1 MPHLFSNKTN
11 YNEALAKRAIKVFCC
26 FVCLPL
32 LLSHVLIL
40 QPVLAAVEKEEI
52 LIGSHLPLSGGLAMA
67 GAEQKW
73 AYERAVEDVNKM
85 GGIYVVEYGKKLPVR
100 LIVMDDE
107 TNPGM
112 AAAVVERLIKRTNVD
127 LLLSGCTG
135 AHGVIPGMITA
146 EKNRTY
152 YHGSVLWVS
161 DFLKHN
167 FKWCTMYFFDI
178 AQGGALGF
186 EVWNSLPKNQRPKKP
201 AVFEEDTFDGKQ
213 LGDLWVALAEKY
225 GYRISLRESMGM
237 MVGAKDFTSQ
247 ILRAKKAGVD
257 AILLMANTA
266 DTVTLVRQ
274 MKQHTFSVK
283 FFHGWKGTWET
294 EFYQTLGKDADYIFC
309 DGFWSEDYPF
319 KGAKELGMRYFDEFG
334 KRSVGIGMYYA
345 LCQILWQAI
354 EKAGTLDGAKIRRAV
369 LDNIFATV
377 NGTVDYDKRGIALFP
392 LAEFQWW
399 QGKQEIIYPLEYSQ
413 SQAMPAPAWDK
424 R

>member
-1 MPHLFSNKTN
+1 MPHLFPNKAN
-11 YNEALAKRAIKVFCC
+11 YNEVLTKKAIKMICY

-32 LLSHVLIL
+32 LFSHVLIL
-40 QPVLAAVEKEEI
+40 RPVLAAVEKEEI

-146 EKNRTY
+146 EKNRIY

-178 AQGGALGF
+178 VQGGALGF
-186 EVWNSLPKNQRPKKP
+186 EVWNSLSENQRPKKP

-225 GYRISLRESMGM
+225 GYRIALRESMGM

-247 ILRAKKAGVD
+247 ILRAKNAGVD

-266 DTVTLVRQ
+266 DTVALVRQ
-274 MKQHTFSVK
+274 MKQHKFSVK

-319 KGAKELGMRYFDEFG
+319 KGAKALGMRYFDEFG

-369 LDNIFATV
+369 LDNIFETV

-399 QGKQEIIYPLEYSQ
+399 RGKQEIIYPLEYSQ
-413 SQAMPAPAWDK
+413 SLAIPAPAWDK

>member
-1 MPHLFSNKTN
+1 MISLCNYKENEKIEINTRTIKLLFFFLCLLYLFS
-11 YNEALAKRAIKVFCC
+11 R
-26 FVCLPL
+26 
-32 LLSHVLIL
+32 VLIVH
-40 QPVLAAVEKEEI
+40 PVLAKEEKEEI
-52 LIGSHLPLSGGLAMA
+52 LIGSHLPLSGALAMA

-73 AYERAVEDVNKM
+73 AYERAVEDVNEM
-85 GGIYVVEYGKKLPVR
+85 GGIYVTEYGRKLPVR

-112 AAAVVERLIKRTNVD
+112 AAAVVERLIKRTKVD

-152 YHGSVLWVS
+152 YHGSVLWVP

-167 FKWCTMYFFDI
+167 FKWCTMYFFDM
-178 AQGGALGF
+178 AQGGSLGF
-186 EVWNSLPKNQRPKKP
+186 EVWNSLHEYQRPKKP

-213 LGDLWVALAEKY
+213 IGDLWIVLAEKY
-225 GYRISLRESMGM
+225 GYRIALRESMGM
-237 MVGAKDFTSQ
+237 MMGAKDFTAQ
-247 ILRAKKAGVD
+247 INEAKGAGVD

-274 MKQHTFSVK
+274 MKKNNYNVK

-294 EFYQTLGKDADYIFC
+294 EFYQSLGKDADYIFC

-319 KGAKELGMRYFDEFG
+319 KGAKELGKHYFDEFG
-334 KRSVGIGMYYA
+334 KRSVGIGLYYA

-369 LDNIFATV
+369 LDNVFETV
-377 NGTVDYDKRGIALFP
+377 NGSVDYDKRGIALFP

-399 QGKQEIIYPLEYSQ
+399 HDKQQIVYPLEYSNFT
-413 SQAMPAPAWDK
+413 AMPAPPWDE